1 MRFGVKMLGVRSKVG
16 FKLARMGLANRL
28 SVEPHNLWSQLN
40 VLEGCHV
47 NMELV
52 LEKGHKRP

>member
-1 MRFGVKMLGVRSKVG
+1 MLGVRLKVG
-16 FKLARMGLANRL
+16 FKLVRMWLVNRL
-28 SVEPHNLWSQLN
+28 NRVKLLNLWKQLN

-52 LEKGHKRP
+52 LEKGHKRL